1 MNKYPDKM
9 ASILKK
15 HNTTIKLENQDNFYI
30 DTNPEVNYLNKALCK
45 MSKSIFFDYKISYC
59 SNDFDKSSMKM

>member
-15 HNTTIKLENQDNFYI
+15 HNATIKEENQENVDVK
-30 DTNPEVNYLNKALCK
+30 TNTEINYLNEALCK
-45 MSKSIFFDYKISYC
+45 VSKSIFFDRKISYC
-59 SNDFDKSSMKM
+59 SKDLDRSSKKM

>member
-15 HNTTIKLENQDNFYI
+15 HNSTIKGENQDSFDL
-30 DTNPEVNYLNKALCK
+30 DTNMEINYLNKALCK
-45 MSKSIFFDYKISYC
+45 MSKSIFFDHKISYC
-59 SNDFDKSSMKM
+59 SNDLDKSSKKM